1 VYDIPNMRVKACHRR
16 FSGHVL
22 FLLGSGWLAIGSIP
36 FAADIQTQQFE
47 QGQILETS
55 TGQPTEFEALVA
67 KLATAEVI
75 YLGEEHRN
83 RAHIDAAL
91 TILRALIARKQR
103 PVLGLEMF
111 SWDGQAGL
119 DRYLSNPEMGTNIF
133 LGEAHWKQN
142 WGGAYEEYE
151 PLISFARDHH
161 LSLIALNPPRPLV
174 RKIATDGIEKVRSR
188 PEMAQWGMRDEIF
201 VEDPEYRDKILKQLR
216 SCHEGLTDAAYER
229 MYEASVFG
237 GESMGKTIADKLR
250 GFPKGVGPI
259 VSYTGGGHIQ
269 YRLPIPN
276 RVSRRSDMSP
286 QQITIYLAAVDPSQV
301 QEINA
306 LLRPAIADYVWLTP
320 LSLHGPSRPCL

>member
-1 VYDIPNMRVKACHRR
+1 MHVKACHRR

-133 LGEAHWKQN
+133 
-142 WGGAYEEYE
+142 
-151 PLISFARDHH
+151 
-161 LSLIALNPPRPLV
+161 
-174 RKIATDGIEKVRSR
+174 
-188 PEMAQWGMRDEIF
+188 
-201 VEDPEYRDKILKQLR
+201 
-216 SCHEGLTDAAYER
+216 
-229 MYEASVFG
+229 
-237 GESMGKTIADKLR
+237 
-250 GFPKGVGPI
+250 
-259 VSYTGGGHIQ
+259 
-269 YRLPIPN
+269 
-276 RVSRRSDMSP
+276 
-286 QQITIYLAAVDPSQV
+286 
-301 QEINA
+301 
-306 LLRPAIADYVWLTP
+306 
-320 LSLHGPSRPCL
+320 